1 MKNVK
6 HRQQHWQL
14 FQQQKIP
21 LSLQRLR
28 LFQVNLRLCH
38 HNELPYYPNLE
49 GEQLVV
55 VAEVVEAGLLVDVLD
70 APVVGVHILLHQNP

>member
-1 MKNVK
+1 
-6 HRQQHWQL
+6 
-14 FQQQKIP
+14 
-21 LSLQRLR
+21 
-28 LFQVNLRLCH
+28 
-38 HNELPYYPNLE
+38 LE